1 MHNYDLKFWIV
12 MYTFIYI
19 NFVVIF
25 RLSFVFSMLFIYIRD
40 NFLLDPSAYCLE
52 FCIKVH
58 VQNAVADLLILRE
71 TTIEVVNILQKN
83 GYRQLVY

>member
-25 RLSFVFSMLFIYIRD
+25 RLRFVFSMLFIYIRD
-40 NFLLDPSAYCLE
+40 NFLLDPSAYCFE
-52 FCIKVH
+52 ICIKVH
-58 VQNAVADLLILRE
+58 VQNAVADLLILRK

-83 GYRQLVY
+83 DYRQLMY